1 VSAAAIR
8 ALPHGRARLT
18 MQSEGA
24 SMIRYVLGTLAFLI
38 ATSACAAESEREFAQ
53 GMLEKLQAAVPDGE
67 FRIASD
73 DPLAIEMKQDG
84 KWGDA
89 VINTHRI
96 YGYCRNATAEDCEA
110 AALEFAASI
119 NARPPEPKVTD
130 LRLIVRDQEYM
141 DYLLRAGPDEE
152 NQPVFRS
159 IGEGLVAIVAFDS
172 PQTIALAMRPKL
184 SELGIE
190 EDEAW
195 RVASA
200 QTKAVL
206 PELPPAA
213 RFAEGAIAFQDYEF
227 LPSLMADTE
236 AWRAISA
243 EAGPNLFATAV
254 SDYFVFVGVMPDGP
268 ELNRFKQTVRE
279 DCEAQQRCISPNVY
293 RFRDGRWVIAN

>member
-1 VSAAAIR
+1 
-8 ALPHGRARLT
+8 
-18 MQSEGA
+18 
-24 SMIRYVLGTLAFLI
+24 MIRCVIGSLALFV

-73 DPLAIEMKQDG
+73 DPLAIEMKHDG
-84 KWGDA
+84 VWDDA

-96 YGYCRNATAEDCEA
+96 YGYCRNASAEDCRA
-110 AALEFAASI
+110 AADEFAASI
-119 NARPPEPKVTD
+119 NIRPPEPKASD
-130 LRLIVRDQEYM
+130 LRVIVRDKEYI
-141 DYLLRAGPDEE
+141 DYLMQAGPDEDH
-152 NQPVFRS
+152 QPVFRP
-159 IGEGLVAIVAFDS
+159 IGEDLVAIVAFDS

-184 SELGIE
+184 REFGLE
-190 EDEAW
+190 DDEAW

-213 RFAEGAIAFQDYEF
+213 RFAEGAVAFQEYEF
-227 LPSLMADTE
+227 LPSLLADTE
-236 AWRAISA
+236 VWGAISA

-254 SDYFVFVGVMPDGP
+254 SDYFVLIGTMPDGP
-268 ELNRFKQTVRE
+268 ELDRFKQTVIE

-293 RFRDGRWVIAN
+293 RFRNGRWVIAN